1 MAFEKDIFVSYAH
14 LDNEPL
20 PEETLGWIE
29 RFHRSLSAFMGTRL
43 GRKVNIWRDDRLRE
57 GQDFAK
63 DIFRQFPNTALLIS
77 VVSPRYIES
86 KWCLDEAREFCKTA
100 ESTGGIRVDETK
112 FRILKVVK
120 FPGGDETVLPEV
132 MNLQLPYRFFI
143 EEEGARPKELDPVFG
158 EIFKQQFNSKVAD
171 LAYDIAEL
179 IRKIDTAPALGAT
192 NQAPSAKTE
201 PAVSVADGSR
211 DRLPDGAA
219 DQASSAKTKLPVYLA
234 DCSKDRQPDR
244 EAIKT
249 DLRPFGYPILP
260 EVQLPLDEESFLAEL
275 DSIMAR
281 SKLSVHVVGTVYGI
295 VPEGGEK
302 SREVLQNELALQ
314 YGQKSGLKR
323 IIWIPTG
330 TRSDQPKQQEFID
343 TLSRDPDVITG
354 SLEDLKKVIHDTLAK
369 IEAAEIPPPPKESAA
384 EADRKLVYLICVE
397 PDRMATVPLS
407 KSLKDQGF
415 DVKLPVFTGKPD
427 EISKA
432 DRDRLTNCSAV
443 LIFYGAGDD
452 AWKAS
457 VEDQVDKAAGYRATK
472 RAPVT
477 FTYLAG
483 PTNGDKEYL
492 IASASK
498 EDNLI
503 DGLSGFSPAALNDFI
518 NTVSGKVK
526 P

>member
-1 MAFEKDIFVSYAH
+1 MTFEKDIFVSYAH

-57 GQDFAK
+57 GQDFAA

-86 KWCLDEAREFCKTA
+86 KWCLDEAREFCKSA
-100 ESTGGIRVDETK
+100 ESTGGLRFDETK

-120 FPGGDETVLPEV
+120 FPGGDENVLPEV
-132 MNLQLPYRFFI
+132 MKLQLPYQFFI

-158 EIFKQQFNSKVAD
+158 ETFKEQFNNKVAD
-171 LAYDIAEL
+171 LAYDLAGL
-179 IRKIDTAPALGAT
+179 IKKLESAPAI
-192 NQAPSAKTE
+192 
-201 PAVSVADGSR
+201 
-211 DRLPDGAA
+211 GAA
-219 DQASSAKTKLPVYLA
+219 DQASSAKTEPAVPLADSRSDRQPEGAAAQTSSVKTKPAVYLA
-234 DCSKDRQPDR
+234 DCSKDRQKDR

-249 DLRPFGYPILP
+249 DLRPFRYPIFP
-260 EVQLPLDEESFLAEL
+260 EVQLPMDEESFLAEL
-275 DSIMAR
+275 DPILAG
-281 SKLSVHVVGTVYGI
+281 SKLSVHIVGTVYGM

-369 IEAAEIPPPPKESAA
+369 IEAADVPPPSQESAG
-384 EADRKLVYLICVE
+384 EERKFVYLICIE

-407 KSLKDQGF
+407 KFLKDQGF
-415 DVKLPVFTGKPD
+415 DVKLPPFTGTPG

-432 DRDRLTNCSAV
+432 FQDRLTDCAAV
-443 LIFYGAGDD
+443 LIFYGAGDE

-457 VEDQVDKAAGYRATK
+457 VEDQVAKAAGYRATK

-498 EDNLI
+498 EDQLI
-503 DGLSGFSPAALNDFI
+503 DGISGFSPAALTDFV